1 MTGDD
6 PFIDVRG
13 VRYAYRQ
20 TGPWVLNG
28 IDLTLLPGGY
38 LLVAGASGSGKSTL
52 ARTLNGLIPHFHG
65 GRFEGEVRVGG
76 VSTLQRSVGDLFDQV
91 GMVFQNPEAQLFN
104 RTVLREI
111 AFGLESLG
119 LQRQEIRR
127 RIDAIAQEMEIAHL
141 LDRSPHR
148 LSGGEQQMV
157 SLSAIAALRPKMI
170 VLDEPYANLDAE
182 NAQRLRRTLS
192 GLRAKGT
199 GILVCEHRLGQ
210 TAADADRMIVM
221 EDGRKVLEGPPLEV
235 LRRDMDAWG
244 LDSPEPADLRWDAV
258 PAGPSPGPD
267 ERPLV
272 ALEGVSFERDGRRIL
287 DNVSFSIGMGECV
300 AIVGPNGAG
309 KTTLL
314 KHFNGILRPTSGR
327 VLLDGRDIRRE
338 KVSRT
343 ARHVGMAFQNPAGQ
357 FFKLTVW
364 DEITVA
370 ARAMNCFDP
379 EWIHELVGLFKLE
392 PLVTLPPYRL
402 SCGEKK
408 RVAFAAALS
417 AKPAVLVLDEPTSG
431 QDRHFKN
438 ALGGFLTALRA
449 RGQTVVLVTHDL
461 SFAGKYASRRL
472 MLKEGRIVSAGS
484 PRPVGVGIG
493 AMKDAEREGDRA

>member
-1 MTGDD
+1 MTGEA

-13 VRYAYRQ
+13 VRYAYRDA
-20 TGPWVLNG
+20 GPWVLNG
-28 IDLTLLPGGY
+28 IDLTVPPGGY

-76 VSTLQRSVGDLFDQV
+76 VSTLERSVGDLFDQV
-91 GMVFQNPEAQLFN
+91 GVVFQNPEAQLFN

-119 LQRQEIRR
+119 LPRQDIRR

-170 VLDEPYANLDAE
+170 VLDEPYANLDGE
-182 NAQRLRRTLS
+182 NARRLRKTLS
-192 GLRAKGT
+192 RLWGRGT
-199 GILVCEHRLGQ
+199 GILVCEHRLAH

-221 EDGRKVLEGPPLEV
+221 EGGRKVLEGPPEAV
-235 LRRDMDAWG
+235 LREDMGACG
-244 LDSPEPADLRWDAV
+244 LDPPEPGTPRWDAF
-258 PAGPSPGPD
+258 PAGPEPGFETGLGADP
-267 ERPLV
+267 PLV
-272 ALEGVSFERDGRRIL
+272 ALENVSFERDGRRIL
-287 DNVSFSIGMGECV
+287 DNVSFSIRRGECV
-300 AIVGPNGAG
+300 AVVGPNGAG

-314 KHFNGILRPTSGR
+314 KHFNGLLRPTSGR
-327 VLLDGRDIRRE
+327 VLLEGRDIRGE

-379 EWIHELVGLFKLE
+379 EWIHELVRMFRLE
-392 PLVTLPPYRL
+392 PLAARPPYRL

-417 AKPAVLVLDEPTSG
+417 ARPKVLVLDEPTSG
-431 QDRHFKN
+431 QDWHFKN
-438 ALGGFLTALRA
+438 ALGGFLTALRE

-461 SFAGKYASRRL
+461 SFAAKYASRWL
-472 MLKEGRIVSAGS
+472 MLKDGRIVSAGVLRRS
-484 PRPVGVGIG
+484 GGG
-493 AMKDAEREGDRA
+493 TAGEGDRA